1 MRAALTDRDCTYE
14 GNTTPSS
21 GRFSIELE
29 NRTLRFASF
38 GLVTLFEGESIEDI
52 DPLAERISS
61 RQLARSR
68 ARSDVPPP
76 FGRWI
81 AGADVEPSASTVLP
95 VDAPVGRYVV
105 VCYLHSNSEERLSAD
120 DIPRPERA
128 YTAAQLDVTGTRS
141 YPGVND

>member
-1 MRAALTDRDCTYE
+1 MQATLTDDDCTYR
-14 GNTTPSS
+14 GDTVATTE
-21 GRFSIELE
+21 RFSIELE

-38 GLVTLFEGESIEDI
+38 GLVALFEGESIEDI
-52 DPLAERISS
+52 DPVVERMSS

-76 FGRWI
+76 FGRWV
-81 AGADVEPSASTVLP
+81 AGADIEPSSSTSLP
-95 VDAPVGRYVV
+95 VDTSAGRYVV

-128 YTAAQLDVTGTRS
+128 YTAAQLTVAGTAS

>member
-1 MRAALTDRDCTYE
+1 MRAALTDRSCTYE
-14 GNTTPSS
+14 GDTTPSTGS
-21 GRFSIELE
+21 FSIELE

-38 GLVTLFEGESIEDI
+38 GLVTLFEGESIENI
-52 DPLAERISS
+52 DPSAERVSS

-81 AGADVEPSASTVLP
+81 VGADVEPSASTVLP
-95 VDAPVGRYVV
+95 VDAPAGRYVV

-120 DIPRPERA
+120 ESPRPERA
-128 YTAAQLDVTGTRS
+128 YTAAQLDVTGTPS
-141 YPGVND
+141 HSGVND

>member
-1 MRAALTDRDCTYE
+1 MRAALTDRSCTYE
-14 GNTTPSS
+14 GDTTPSS
-21 GRFSIELE
+21 GSFSIELE

-52 DPLAERISS
+52 DPVAERMSS

-81 AGADVEPSASTVLP
+81 VGAEVEPSASTVLP

-120 DIPRPERA
+120 DNPRPERA
-128 YTAAQLDVTGTRS
+128 YSAGQLDVTG
-141 YPGVND
+141 ND